1 MKGNIIYIAII
12 ILLVFYFVF
21 GSNGLLKYNELLD
34 IKVSYEQ
41 QINELEIKISE
52 LEKRI
57 ELLKKDKE
65 YLETEIKKELNM
77 AKPNEDLYIIID
89 EQTDSNRDNS
99 TD

>member
-1 MKGNIIYIAII
+1 MKGNIIYIVII
-12 ILLVFYFVF
+12 ILLIFYFVF

>member
-1 MKGNIIYIAII
+1 
-12 ILLVFYFVF
+12 LVFYFVF